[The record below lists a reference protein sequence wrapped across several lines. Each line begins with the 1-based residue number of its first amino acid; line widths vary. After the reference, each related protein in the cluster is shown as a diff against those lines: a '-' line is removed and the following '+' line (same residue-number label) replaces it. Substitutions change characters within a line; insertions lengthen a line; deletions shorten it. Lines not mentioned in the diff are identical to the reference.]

1 MLQTN
6 YSSIHPSTPGGSPGF
21 RLEGKMGIHK
31 KKERKK
37 LRVGFCRSPKAPF
50 VGNWGGKHHT
60 EPNGSHCPTLISHCT
75 AAIFNTEEKIHNNN

>member
-50 VGNWGGKHHT
+50 VGNWGGNT
-60 EPNGSHCPTLISHCT
+60 TQSPTGPT
-75 AAIFNTEEKIHNNN
+75 APH